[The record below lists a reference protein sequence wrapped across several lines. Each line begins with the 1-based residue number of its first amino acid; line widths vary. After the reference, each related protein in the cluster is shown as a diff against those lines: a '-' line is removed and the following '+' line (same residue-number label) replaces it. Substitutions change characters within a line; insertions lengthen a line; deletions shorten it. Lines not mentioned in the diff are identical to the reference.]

1 MDKDTLTELQEKFV
15 ELYCTGKYKTM
26 KDAALAAGYGEK
38 GIYRRVYELRR
49 NPQVIKKIEEYQT
62 ALRDDVQKRLA
73 FAAKEAVNVLLK
85 VLIDPE
91 ASTKDRTIVARD
103 LLDRAGYKPTE
114 KTELT
119 GALNVGLVVD
129 DDL

>member
-1 MDKDTLTELQEKFV
+1 
-15 ELYCTGKYKTM
+15 M

-38 GIYRRVYELRR
+38 GIYRRVYELRN
-49 NPQVIKKIEEYQT
+49 NPQVIKRIDTYQT
-62 ALRDDVQKRLA
+62 ALREDVQKRMA
-73 FAAKEAVNVLLK
+73 FAAKEAVNVLYK

-119 GALNVGLVVD
+119 GALSVGLVVD
-129 DDL
+129 DDI

>member
-1 MDKDTLTELQEKFV
+1 MDKALTELQERFV
-15 ELYCTGKYKTM
+15 ELYCSGKYKTM
-26 KDAALAAGYGEK
+26 KDAALAAGYGAK
-38 GIYRRVYELRR
+38 GVYRRVYELRK
-49 NPQVIKKIEEYQT
+49 NPAVIKKIDEYQT
-62 ALRDDVQKRLA
+62 ALREDVQKRLA

-85 VLIDPE
+85 VLLDPE